1 MSKAK
6 IITSAGII
14 AAGSLLS
21 SIKTPNLG
29 FVLPSIAKNGLAI
42 TPDDA
47 PSAEKHPLDSA
58 KNPLTRKTE
67 KVYHRFEEIPEISDK
82 EAALYPKHEYTY
94 IINADKYQK
103 DGIIELKRVL
113 KKELTQAN
121 ALSLMY
127 RSECGDYI
135 PSQNED
141 QLVKYEIDLK
151 LINSTGKYKG
161 PSQMNDMGILMFIK
175 YLAANPET
183 RQYVL
188 PLLKTNDGTKVET
201 VAKELEQKFF
211 TPDGK
216 IRNMDE
222 RDAVIAS
229 PVHKNLRLKDN
240 AWQLLASK
248 NLKRFIANEEA
259 KRHIKF
265 TNTTKNYLLLTELF
279 PSEQAL
285 QNSLE
290 EYNLAFF
297 PLARPGKPKAV
308 METLAKGLNLKNK
321 QGNLDATRLP
331 TFAIAASL
339 SHINWQGNGLK
350 ALFDAKRFER
360 FMRNHDKL
368 HQKLRTIVK
377 AWVSGKGK
385 TNGVDELAMLNI
397 ITPDIISQYQ
407 KIELPGAEE
416 LAQNYQKEV
425 IKAEKKVLTIQK
437 QTLTTKTE
445 NISPKTLILSAK
457 DFNKTR

>member
-29 FVLPSIAKNGLAI
+29 FVLPSIAKSGLAI
-42 TPDDA
+42 IPNDASNPDEQ
-47 PSAEKHPLDSA
+47 SLDTT
-58 KNPLTRKTE
+58 KNFLKRKTN

-82 EAALYPKHEYTY
+82 EAALYPREEYTY

-103 DGIIELKRVL
+103 DGTIELKRVL

-127 RSECGDYI
+127 RSECADYI
-135 PSQNED
+135 PDQHED
-141 QLVKYEIDLK
+141 QLVKYEVDLK

-161 PSQMNDMGILMFIK
+161 PSQMNDTGILLFVK

-183 RQYVL
+183 RKYVL
-188 PLLKTNDGTKVET
+188 PLLKTKDGTKVET

-211 TPDGK
+211 TADGK

-222 RDAVIAS
+222 RDAVISS
-229 PVHKNLRLKDN
+229 PVYKNLILKDH
-240 AWQLLASK
+240 AWKTLASRK
-248 NLKRFIANEEA
+248 LKRFIAQEEI
-259 KRHIKF
+259 KRHKHLS
-265 TNTTKNYLLLTELF
+265 NTTKNYLCLTELF

-297 PLARPGKPKAV
+297 PLARPGKPKTI
-308 METLAKGLNLKNK
+308 MESLAKSLNLKDK
-321 QGNLDATRLP
+321 EGNPDATRLP
-331 TFAIAASL
+331 TFTIAAAL
-339 SHINWQGNGLK
+339 SHINWKGNGLK
-350 ALFDAKRFER
+350 ALFDAKRSER
-360 FMRNHDKL
+360 FMRNHNKL
-368 HQKLRTIVK
+368 HQKLRIIVK
-377 AWVSGKGK
+377 AWVNGKGK
-385 TNGVDELAMLNI
+385 TNGVDELAKLNI

-407 KIELPGAEE
+407 KIELPGAEK

-425 IKAEKKVLTIQK
+425 IKAEQKVLNMQK
-437 QTLTTKTE
+437 LTVQAKAP
-445 NISPKTLILSAK
+445 SPKTLILSAK
-457 DFNKTR
+457 DFSKTR